1 MERATELGT
10 LCIQKQGVSLYGVRR
25 GHKAMQAAASFAEVR
40 EIVGRLCDHWAIFQ
54 VRSI

>member
-10 LCIQKQGVSLYGVRR
+10 LCIQKLGVSLYGVRR
-25 GHKAMQAAASFAEVR
+25 GHKAMQAATSFAEMR

-54 VRSI
+54 VRFI